1 MQASTV
7 ADDFTLQPAL
17 PPGAQDVLP
26 PGIDTL
32 ATAEDDVIVDG
43 SNSNSTSTTRISN
56 KSSKLVSTFVAL
68 SALG

>member
-26 PGIDTL
+26 PRIDTL
-32 ATAEDDVIVDG
+32 ATPEDDDIVEG
-43 SNSNSTSTTRISN
+43 SNSNRISTTCIRN

-68 SALG
+68 G